1 MLIPWFHWF
10 GQDPEVVA
18 AAPDYFLLI
27 AISLLPG
34 LMAIAIKAHADAMN
48 RPWMPF
54 WIIGGGVVLN
64 VFLNWLLIYGSLGFP
79 QMGLEGAGIA
89 TVIARVVTLLV
100 LFAWCLRASPS
111 YREWLPVRG
120 FRGPEWGTLRSLLQ
134 IGIPSSI
141 QLMAEVGAF
150 VMAALMIGRLGAIPL
165 AAHQVAITCAATTFM
180 VPLGVGMALT
190 VRVGEAWGAKRPDR
204 LRAIVNGGTL
214 LVVLFALTSAI
225 GFVLFRWELAGLFS
239 MDPAVVA
246 MSAQLLVISA
256 AFQLFDGLQIS
267 ASTSLRGMND
277 VRFPAGLAFVVY
289 WLIALPL
296 GGIFAFGIGW
306 GAAGVW
312 WGITLGLLLSAVI
325 LSLRLARKVSLPKQP
340 AIPLP

>member
-1 MLIPWFHWF
+1 
-10 GQDPEVVA
+10 
-18 AAPDYFLLI
+18 
-27 AISLLPG
+27 
-34 LMAIAIKAHADAMN
+34 
-48 RPWMPF
+48 
-54 WIIGGGVVLN
+54 
-64 VFLNWLLIYGSLGFP
+64 
-79 QMGLEGAGIA
+79 
-89 TVIARVVTLLV
+89 
-100 LFAWCLRASPS
+100 
-111 YREWLPVRG
+111 
-120 FRGPEWGTLRSLLQ
+120 
-134 IGIPSSI
+134 
-141 QLMAEVGAF
+141 
-150 VMAALMIGRLGAIPL
+150 
-165 AAHQVAITCAATTFM
+165 
-180 VPLGVGMALT
+180 MALT